1 MKANFD
7 ACLRF
12 TLQYE
17 GLFSNHP
24 RDPGSA
30 TMMGITRATLSRW
43 RGRPVTVS
51 EVRNLKRDEAAAIYR
66 AWYWDAVGGDALPL
80 GVDLMAFDIAV
91 NMGPGR
97 ALTWLAETKNMAPY
111 DRDDSMAVRRLLFW
125 KRLKTWATFGRG
137 WSARGRACQIEANRM
152 QRPGYVPH

>member
-1 MKANFD
+1 MKSNFD
-7 ACLRF
+7 ACLKF

-17 GLFSNHP
+17 GGFVNHP
-24 RDPGSA
+24 RDPGGA
-30 TMMGITRATLSRW
+30 TNLGITRATLARW

-66 AWYWDAVGGDALPL
+66 KWYWDAVGGDTLPY

-97 ALTWLAETKNMAPY
+97 ALTWLHETSNMRPT
-111 DRDDSMAVRRLLFW
+111 DRDDAMAVRRMGFW
-125 KRLKTWATFGRG
+125 RRLKTWATFGRG

-152 QRPGYVPH
+152 QRTGYQP